1 MTQEKLTKREQEVL
15 ALISH
20 GKRNKE
26 IACELIVTENTIESH
41 LKTIFKKLCVRNR
54 VEAARNAVEMTTY
67 DS

>member
-15 ALISH
+15 ALITH

-26 IACELIVTENTIESH
+26 IASELIVTENTIESH

-54 VEAARNAVEMTTY
+54 VEAALSATEAQE
-67 DS
+67 